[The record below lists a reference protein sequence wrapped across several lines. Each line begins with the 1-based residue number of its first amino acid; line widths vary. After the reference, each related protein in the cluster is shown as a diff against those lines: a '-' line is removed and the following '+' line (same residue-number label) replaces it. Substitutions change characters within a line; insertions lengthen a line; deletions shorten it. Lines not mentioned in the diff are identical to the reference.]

1 MSDVDN
7 TDGRGG
13 QDDDA
18 DFTSKVI
25 PIADA
30 RMRLEQLEPKATP
43 SVNTAVAES
52 SPTSDWPEPDLS
64 VLRLNRRPPPKL
76 PLEVLGDR
84 WAQWVEDA
92 ACAAVAPIDYVVAP

>member
-1 MSDVDN
+1 MSDADN

-13 QDDDA
+13 QDDGA

-30 RMRLEQLEPKATP
+30 RMRLEPLEPKATS

-52 SPTSDWPEPDLS
+52 SPASDSPEPDLS
-64 VLRLNRRPPPKL
+64 VLRLNRRCRRNCRSTSLATTGHNGWRTLLVLL
-76 PLEVLGDR
+76 PF
-84 WAQWVEDA
+84 Q
-92 ACAAVAPIDYVVAP
+92 

>member
-13 QDDDA
+13 QDDG

-43 SVNTAVAES
+43 LPNTAVAES
-52 SPTSDWPEPDLS
+52 SPASDWPEPDLS
-64 VLRLNRRPPPKL
+64 VLRLNRRPPPNCRSTSLATAGRNGWRTLLVL
-76 PLEVLGDR
+76 PPL
-84 WAQWVEDA
+84 Q
-92 ACAAVAPIDYVVAP
+92 